1 MVLLG
6 VYTVANLG
14 CIWAVFRD
22 EFRLNQ
28 EHKFGQALSKINR
41 NSSRNTAQIQP
52 KLATVYTPIMILYYK
67 ESGTWRKDPLV
78 TICIK

>member
-1 MVLLG
+1 MILLG

-28 EHKFGQALSKINR
+28 EHKFGQALSKIHREIRPKFNYCVHPYYDFILQR
-41 NSSRNTAQIQP
+41 VGDLAQRP
-52 KLATVYTPIMILYYK
+52 ANDL
-67 ESGTWRKDPLV
+67 
-78 TICIK
+78 